1 MYHKHIRRTGYMC
14 IGMSCFCF
22 GYHGCL
28 SCLAELKSNHGVSD
42 VGRSVGSNDL
52 SICLGDTMMRLT
64 YVVGCVL
71 ELVGLG
77 CMEWKGPATIE
88 DS

>member
-1 MYHKHIRRTGYMC
+1 VHRNELLLFLL
-14 IGMSCFCF
+14 SWLSV
-22 GYHGCL
+22 CL
-28 SCLAELKSNHGVSD
+28 VELKSNHGVSD
-42 VGRSVGSNDL
+42 VGRSVGSNGL